1 MWLIRQF
8 NQYFKYKLSPLVLV
22 LTMIAMA
29 TVHSEIIRA
38 THFHPVEVT
47 IDSKTSVEE
56 FLNKNM
62 GFIQAEM
69 ERLDNRRDLAEEH
82 GRGYA
87 NGQTQRAAN
96 GPTRGSGSEHPEHPV
111 IFIFLF

>member
-1 MWLIRQF
+1 MYSF
-8 NQYFKYKLSPLVLV
+8 
-22 LTMIAMA
+22 
-29 TVHSEIIRA
+29 VHSEMIRA

-69 ERLDNRRDLAEEH
+69 ERLDNRRDLVE
-82 GRGYA
+82 
-87 NGQTQRAAN
+87 
-96 GPTRGSGSEHPEHPV
+96 TRNLNNNNNNNNNPYKVEYQ
-111 IFIFLF
+111 

>member
-1 MWLIRQF
+1 
-8 NQYFKYKLSPLVLV
+8 
-22 LTMIAMA
+22 MIAMA

-56 FLNKNM
+56 FLDKNM

-69 ERLDNRRDLAEEH
+69 ERLDNRRDLAEER